1 MIFSLLRGGLKKGNW
16 LISLDKN
23 VQAEIYSKY
32 DPEVLQKLLNNGDCN
47 KRELFRNY
55 RNPRSVGDR
64 ANKLYPDVQL
74 PVPSRKFSTYVKI
87 WTYSRNMEMS
97 KILSR
102 KVLDLLDEGVEP
114 GQISILT
121 FESRKKSSLN
131 NLNHIGSV
139 KLVNLGFSN
148 FSTPDAINWSNI
160 QAFKGLENEFILL
173 LSCQMVQ

>member
-1 MIFSLLRGGLKKGNW
+1 MPVHESAVEEDRIFDPSYFNDILPDRFEDAVFKALDEEKYFFDTLIIDEGQDFLGEHLLSLIFGLLRGGLKKGNW

-32 DPEVLQKLLNNGDCN
+32 DPEVLQKLLNIGDCN

-87 WTYSRNMEMS
+87 WTYSRNMDMS
-97 KILSR
+97 KYCHAR
-102 KVLDLLDEGVEP
+102 
-114 GQISILT
+114 
-121 FESRKKSSLN
+121 F
-131 NLNHIGSV
+131 
-139 KLVNLGFSN
+139 
-148 FSTPDAINWSNI
+148 
-160 QAFKGLENEFILL
+160 
-173 LSCQMVQ
+173 